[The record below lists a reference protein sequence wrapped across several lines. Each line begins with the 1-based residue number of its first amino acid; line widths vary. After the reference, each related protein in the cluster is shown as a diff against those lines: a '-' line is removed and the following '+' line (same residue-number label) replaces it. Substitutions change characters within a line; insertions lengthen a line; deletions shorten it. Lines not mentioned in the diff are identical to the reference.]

1 MSLLSLVGVVHRVLV
16 STQTIR
22 RSIMAL
28 TVNTNVSAMR
38 AAAALTRTQGSLSQT
53 LQRVSTGLR
62 VTKAADDAAGSAV
75 AMNLSTQARSG
86 RQAIRNAND
95 GISVIQTAEAA
106 SKEVLNILDRMRELA
121 VQSASETLDDGERDY
136 IDDEFEAL
144 SEEVQRIAKATEFN
158 DLALADG
165 TTASLTVQVGVTS
178 GTESEVAITLGDL
191 TSSTLGVAT
200 GDIDLT
206 AATAAQSAI
215 DTIDTAIDSVNSIR
229 ADYGSTQNRLD
240 SSIGNMTAYV
250 ESLSAAA
257 SQIMDADYA
266 HETSEMTRLQVMQ
279 QAGVAALAQAK
290 GINQSVVSLLN

>member
-1 MSLLSLVGVVHRVLV
+1 MS
-16 STQTIR
+16 
-22 RSIMAL
+22 L
-28 TVNTNVSAMR
+28 TVNTNLSAMR
-38 AAAALTRTQGSLSQT
+38 AANALTISQGQLSQT
-53 LQRVSTGLR
+53 LARVSSGLR

-86 RQAIRNAND
+86 RQAVRNAND

-106 SKEVLNILDRMRELA
+106 SKEVLHILDRMRELA
-121 VQSASETLDDGERDY
+121 VQSSSETLDDGERSY
-136 IDDEFEAL
+136 IDDEFEQL
-144 SEEVQRIAKATEFN
+144 SDEVERIAQATEFN

-165 TTASLTVQVGVTS
+165 TNTALTVQVGVTS
-178 GTESEVAITLGDL
+178 GTESEVSITLGDL
-191 TSSTLGVAT
+191 TASTLGVGT
-200 GDIDLT
+200 GDVDLT
-206 AATAAQSAI
+206 AATAAQTAI

-229 ADYGSTQNRLD
+229 ADYGSVQNRLD

-250 ESLSAAA
+250 ESLTAAA

-290 GINQSVVSLLN
+290 GINQSVVSLLG